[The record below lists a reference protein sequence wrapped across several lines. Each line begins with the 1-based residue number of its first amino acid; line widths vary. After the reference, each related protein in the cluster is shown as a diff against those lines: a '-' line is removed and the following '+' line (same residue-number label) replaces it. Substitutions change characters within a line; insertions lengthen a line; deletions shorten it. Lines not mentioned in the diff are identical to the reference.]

1 MNKTNYEQLR
11 ETIYSEK
18 LANGLQVFLLPK
30 PEMAK
35 TFGIFSTDYGSIDQT
50 FVPLGGKDFITVPDG
65 IAHFLE
71 HKLFEKEDRDVFQDF
86 TKQGASANAF
96 TSFTKTAY
104 LFSATSNIRENVTT
118 LLDFVQD
125 PFFSEQSVEKE
136 KGIIAQEIEM
146 YNDQPD
152 WRSFFGTIQSLY
164 ENHPVQVDIAGTV
177 KSISEITKDDL
188 YTCYNTFYHPSNMT
202 FFLAGNFEP
211 EEMMKL
217 IKQNQD
223 SKQFE
228 SVSEVKRQFPEEP
241 EHVAM
246 KKNVIEMPVSVA
258 KCMIG
263 IKEQPDRSSDEA
275 FLKEELLTEMLLD
288 YYFSK
293 SGEYYQELYEADL
306 IDNSFQFETNIERSF
321 GFSVIGGNTNKPD
334 ELAENVKRMLIEL
347 KEKKLTEREF
357 DTMKRKKI
365 GQFLRAM
372 NSLEFISNQF
382 THYHLLGIDLF
393 KVLPVIES
401 LNVREANDFMENW
414 VDEDRI
420 SVCQILP
427 QQGQ

>member
-1 MNKTNYEQLR
+1 MNKTSYDQLK
-11 ETIYSEK
+11 ETLYSER

-30 PEMAK
+30 QEMAK
-35 TFGIFSTDYGSIDQT
+35 TFGIFSTDYGSIDQS
-50 FVPLGGKDFITVPDG
+50 FVPLGEKDFITVPDG

-104 LFSATSNIRENVTT
+104 LFSATSNIKENVTT

-125 PFFSEQSVEKE
+125 PYFSEQSVEKE
-136 KGIIAQEIEM
+136 KGIIGQEIEM

-152 WRSFFGTIQSLY
+152 WRSFFGTIQSLFN
-164 ENHPVQVDIAGTV
+164 NHPVQIDIAGTV

-211 EEMMKL
+211 EEMMQL

-223 SKQFE
+223 SKQFDPA
-228 SVSEVKRQFPEEP
+228 SELQRKFPEEP

-246 KKNVIEMPVSVA
+246 KENIIEMPVSVS

-263 IKEQPDRSSDEA
+263 IKEQVDRSSDEA
-275 FLKEELLTEMLLD
+275 FLRDELLTEMVLD

-293 SGEYYQELYEADL
+293 SGEYYQELYKQDL

-321 GFSVIGGNTNKPD
+321 GFSVIGGNTAKPK
-334 ELAENVKRMLIEL
+334 ELAERVKQMLLGL
-347 KEKKLTEREF
+347 KENKLTEKEF
-357 DTMKRKKI
+357 NTMKRKKI

-372 NSLEFISNQF
+372 NSLEFVSNQF
-382 THYHLLGIDLF
+382 IHYHLLGIDLF
-393 KVLPVIES
+393 KVLPAIES
-401 LNVREANDFMENW
+401 LTVEQANEFMEHW
-414 VDEDRI
+414 VEEDRI
-420 SVCQILP
+420 TVCQIVP
-427 QQGQ
+427 EQG